1 MKLNTKKIVETEMK
15 NKKEIVWVCDFCK
28 REFSSKEQSDSHEIR
43 CYQNPKNQKF
53 PFNNKVK
60 RSWFWI
66 WITTMIVFGI
76 TIPISANSISKSGA
90 ILLSKTSL
98 SVLFWGNICLGVI
111 AFLVW
116 LIPWKKPRNNQI
128 SFFTK
133 NIFIFCFVYLAFNP
147 IIFALESYKA
157 KNLPNYKENNFKIM
171 NLTATPIPV
180 KPTITVV
187 PTNGNQKTTSGITNT
202 SKKNLI
208 ECVGPDGK
216 HFQTTQKECDDFN
229 KAWGNT
235 NSSSPNS
242 STTSDNLIDNDH
254 LLTLINQ
261 YRQQNG
267 LQILSKSGE
276 LCGLAEKRAAYL
288 VANNMNAYL
297 SSQAGNHTGFESMTN
312 DYSGN
317 ALGENIG
324 ANLPPGF
331 KANPNGNYSGY
342 LKQFTTNQDAGA
354 ISQWI
359 HSPPH
364 NALMLVNERDG
375 FKMTNA
381 CVAHRIVEDYAI
393 LTVLLVGD
401 K

>member
-1 MKLNTKKIVETEMK
+1 MK
-15 NKKEIVWVCDFCK
+15 NIEKLKNYKTVWACDFCK
-28 REFSSKEQSDSHEIR
+28 REFSSKKQSDHHEIK

-53 PFNNKVK
+53 PFNNKIK
-60 RSWFWI
+60 RAWFWL
-66 WITTMIVFGI
+66 WIITMVVFGV
-76 TIPISANSISKSGA
+76 TIPISANLISKSGVV
-90 ILLSKTSL
+90 LLSKTSL
-98 SVLFWGNICLGVI
+98 SYLFFGNICLGII
-111 AFLVW
+111 AFLAW
-116 LIPWKKPRNNQI
+116 LIPWKKPKNNQI
-128 SFFTK
+128 SFFTR
-133 NIFIFCFVYLAFNP
+133 NIFIFCLAYLVINP
-147 IIFALESYKA
+147 IIFALESSKA
-157 KNLPNYKENNFKIM
+157 QNLPGYKEKNFKSM
-171 NLTATPIPV
+171 NPTVTPTPI
-180 KPTITVV
+180 KPTVT
-187 PTNGNQKTTSGITNT
+187 PTPTKQTKKTTSGSTNNTKTNT
-202 SKKNLI
+202 I
-208 ECVGPDGK
+208 DCVGPDGV
-216 HFQTTQKECDDFN
+216 HFQTTQKECDEFN
-229 KAWGNT
+229 QAWGNT
-235 NSSSPNS
+235 NHSNLSS
-242 STTSDNLIDNDH
+242 STTSDILIDNDH
-254 LLTLINQ
+254 LLSLINQ

-267 LQILSKSGE
+267 LQTLSKSSE

-288 VANNMNAYL
+288 VADRMSAYL

-312 DYSGN
+312 NYSGN

-331 KANPNGNYSGY
+331 KANPNSNYSGY